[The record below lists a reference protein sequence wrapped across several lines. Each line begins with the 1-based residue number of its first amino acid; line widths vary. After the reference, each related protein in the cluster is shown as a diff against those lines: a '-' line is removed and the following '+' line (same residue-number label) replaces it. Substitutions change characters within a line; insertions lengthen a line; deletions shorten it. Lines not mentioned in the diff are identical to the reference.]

1 MHIFWRDNSMFSK
14 FCDICQAGRGNVHV
28 TFSVLTL
35 DKNEGERAEG
45 KTLMTVTGK
54 LKTVAS

>member
-1 MHIFWRDNSMFSK
+1 MFSK

-45 KTLMTVTGK
+45 LNDRDRQTENSRKMI
-54 LKTVAS
+54 ASRHYFM

>member
-1 MHIFWRDNSMFSK
+1 MFSK